1 MWAYWSRAQL
11 YYRLSRYKLA
21 IDDLTKAS
29 EWAAKYKN
37 GHMLY
42 NLRAK
47 GYDKIG
53 RHDLANIDRKKTEI
67 ID

>member
-11 YYRLSRYKLA
+11 YYRLSRYQLA

-29 EWAAKYKN
+29 QWAAKSKN
-37 GHMLY
+37 GHMIY

-47 GYDKIG
+47 CYDKIG